1 MDFGRRSAILLS
13 EGGAGGT
20 PAKAMH
26 AKTLSTWKMFWFI
39 FIGYWCSEKKW
50 EARGLLSLVVLLN
63 FAMVYLLVRFNTW
76 QKEFFGMF
84 EIADYSMFWPF
95 IGEFAVIAFLFI
107 FSAAN
112 ALYLQELLRL
122 RWRIWLTN
130 IYLQKWMD
138 RQSYYRLQVLGSDTD
153 NPDQRISE
161 DVGSFARLTLELLIG
176 FLRKLTSLVAFSLI
190 LWDLSGVLP
199 ITIGS
204 TTFVIHGYMFWACL
218 LYCLVGTYLAH
229 LVGQKLIPLKYD
241 QQKYEANFR
250 FSMMRVRENSESI
263 AFYGGEKMELVSFGE
278 YFGHCVS
285 NYLQLIH
292 RHKLLSFY
300 TNSYDQSAAL
310 MPILMSA
317 PRLFAGTFQ
326 IGQFMQLTHA
336 FASVKDA
343 LSFFVSSYSTIA
355 SLAAVVQRLGLFTEH
370 IDQSHALQN
379 GVQHSAGK
387 AESFAV
393 HDLTVALPDGRVL
406 MEKCS
411 LRLERGDRLLLTGPS
426 GCGKS
431 TLLRSLSGIWPFGQ
445 GRVEYARDEQILFLP
460 QRPYLPLGSLRR
472 AISYP
477 LQELG
482 DAEII
487 EVLQA
492 VELPE
497 LISRLD
503 QDDDWSRILS
513 LGEQQRMAFARVLL
527 VKPRWVFLDEATSA
541 LDEERERAMYRLL
554 QSRLPETGIVS
565 VGHRSTLFA
574 LHHTELKMSGRHWR
588 LGPIVQPV

>member
-1 MDFGRRSAILLS
+1 MQ
-13 EGGAGGT
+13 
-20 PAKAMH
+20 KQ
-26 AKTLSTWKMFWFI
+26 KTSTWKMFWSI
-39 FIGYWCSEKKW
+39 FRGYWCSEKKW
-50 EARGLLSLVVLLN
+50 EARGLLGLVVVLN
-63 FAMVYLLVRFNTW
+63 FALVYLLVRFNTW

-95 IGEFAVIAFLFI
+95 IAEFAVIAFLFI
-107 FSAAN
+107 FIAAN
-112 ALYLQELLRL
+112 SLYLQELLRL
-122 RWRIWLTN
+122 RWRIWLTKV
-130 IYLQKWMD
+130 YLEKWMN

-190 LWDLSGVLP
+190 LWDLSGLLP

-204 TTFVIHGYMFWACL
+204 TTINIHGYMFWACL
-218 LYCLVGTYLAH
+218 IYCIVGTYLAH

-278 YFGHCVS
+278 YFGHCVT
-285 NYLQLIH
+285 NYLKLIH

-355 SLAAVVQRLGLFTEH
+355 SLAAVVQRLGLFTQH
-370 IDQSHALQN
+370 IDQAHELEN
-379 GVQHSAGK
+379 GVQRACGQTPTFRV
-387 AESFAV
+387 E
-393 HDLTVALPDGRVL
+393 DLTVALPDGRAL
-406 MEKCS
+406 MERCS
-411 LRLERGDRLLLTGPS
+411 LRLASGDRLLLTGPS

-431 TLLRSLSGIWPFGQ
+431 TFLRSIAGIWPFGQ
-445 GRVEYARDEQILFLP
+445 GRVEAAEGAQILFLP

-472 AISYP
+472 AICYP
-477 LQELG
+477 LQELD
-482 DAEII
+482 DARIG

-492 VELPE
+492 VELSE
-497 LISRLD
+497 LASRLD
-503 QDDDWSRILS
+503 DEDDWSRILS

-527 VKPRWVFLDEATSA
+527 VKPQWVFLDEATSA
-541 LDEERERAMYRLL
+541 LDEKRERAMYTLL
-554 QSRLPETGIVS
+554 HTRLPKTGIVS

-574 LHHTELKMSGRHWR
+574 LHQTELKMTGLSWS
-588 LGPIVQPV
+588 LGPIVQAAT

>member
-1 MDFGRRSAILLS
+1 MQ
-13 EGGAGGT
+13 
-20 PAKAMH
+20 K
-26 AKTLSTWKMFWFI
+26 KTSTWKMFWSI
-39 FIGYWCSEKKW
+39 FRGYWCSEKKW
-50 EARGLLSLVVLLN
+50 EARGLLGTVVLLN
-63 FAMVYLLVRFNTW
+63 FALVYLLVRFNTW

-84 EIADYSMFWPF
+84 EIADYSQFWPF

-107 FSAAN
+107 FIAAN
-112 ALYLQELLRL
+112 SLYLQELLRL
-122 RWRIWLTN
+122 RWRIWLTEV
-130 IYLQKWMD
+130 YLAKWMD

-176 FLRKLTSLVAFSLI
+176 FLRKVTSLVAFSLI
-190 LWDLSGVLP
+190 LWNLSGVLT
-199 ITIGS
+199 ITLGQ
-204 TTFVIHGYMFWACL
+204 TTFQIHGYMFWACL
-218 LYCLVGTYLAH
+218 IYCILGTYLAH

-263 AFYGGEKMELVSFGE
+263 AFYGGEAMEKVSFGE

-300 TNSYDQSAAL
+300 TNTYDQTAAL

-370 IDQSHALQN
+370 IDQAHALKN
-379 GVQHSAGK
+379 GVTRRADASDH
-387 AESFAV
+387 FAV
-393 HDLTVALPDGRVL
+393 QDLRVELPDGRL
-406 MEKCS
+406 LLEKCN
-411 LRLERGDRLLLTGPS
+411 LTLKPCERLLLTGPS

-431 TLLRSLSGIWPFGQ
+431 TFLRSISGIWPFGQ
-445 GRVEYARDEQILFLP
+445 GTVAYGGDAQMLFLP

-472 AISYP
+472 AVCYP
-477 LQELG
+477 LQEL
-482 DAEII
+482 DNAQIV

-492 VELPE
+492 VELAQ
-497 LISRLD
+497 LIERLD
-503 QDDDWSRILS
+503 DVDDWSRILS
-513 LGEQQRMAFARVLL
+513 LGEQQRLAFARVLL
-527 VKPRWVFLDEATSA
+527 AKPQWVFLDEATSA
-541 LDEERERAMYRLL
+541 LDEERERAMYGLL
-554 QSRLPETGIVS
+554 HTHLPTCGIVS

-574 LHHTELKMSGRHWR
+574 LHKTELKMSGTMWQ
-588 LGPIVQPV
+588 LGPIAPQVSGA